1 MRDEA
6 AARMRAELKQ
16 DREGAGAPA
25 AAPTGELEAQGQAN
39 LEQHP
44 EMALELLEADQIVA
58 AKERTR
64 FGLRRLSRGERALL
78 WSLRVYVVVMLVIV
92 AFWVFQTLH
101 VTH

>member
-1 MRDEA
+1 MRDDA
-6 AARMRAELKQ
+6 AGRIHAELKQ
-16 DREGAGAPA
+16 DGERAGAPA
-25 AAPTGELEAQGQAN
+25 AAPIGELEAQGQAN

-78 WSLRVYVVVMLVIV
+78 WGLRVYVVVMLVIV